1 MRPPSS
7 AIVGL
12 TDPIKFTGDFE
23 AFRPSPDRAPPTVLQ
38 ILPALVSGGV
48 ERGTVEIV
56 QALTSAGWRA
66 LVVSSGGPMVREVE
80 RAGGKHL
87 SLPVHAKAPWR
98 WRSNID
104 ALTRI
109 VKERAVDLIHARSR
123 MPAWIALAARGRTE
137 TPLVT
142 TFHGRHPDTNPAKK
156 IYNSV
161 LTKGDR
167 VIAISHY
174 TAGDI
179 AQRFNFDHDKLRII
193 QRGVDLNLF
202 DPDRVSAERMI
213 NLAQEWRL
221 PDGVPVIMQ
230 PGRVTRWKGHG
241 LLIEA
246 LAELSDL
253 DFRVLFVGNSGGKE
267 SFKTA
272 LETQGAR
279 LGVAD
284 RLHFVG
290 TCRDMPA
297 AYKVADVVVSPT
309 LTPEPFGRTV
319 VEAQAMGRPVVVS
332 DHGGHRETVIDGETG
347 WRVAPNDAAALAAAL
362 RAALSLDERRRGTMA
377 DAGIA
382 NARDH
387 FSNFDMCARTL
398 SVYRELLTDA
408 NP

>member
-1 MRPPSS
+1 M
-7 AIVGL
+7 
-12 TDPIKFTGDFE
+12 
-23 AFRPSPDRAPPTVLQ
+23 
-38 ILPALVSGGV
+38 
-48 ERGTVEIV
+48 
-56 QALTSAGWRA
+56 
-66 LVVSSGGPMVREVE
+66 
-80 RAGGKHL
+80 
-87 SLPVHAKAPWR
+87 
-98 WRSNID
+98 
-104 ALTRI
+104 
-109 VKERAVDLIHARSR
+109 
-123 MPAWIALAARGRTE
+123 
-137 TPLVT
+137 
-142 TFHGRHPDTNPAKK
+142 
-156 IYNSV
+156 
-161 LTKGDR
+161 
-167 VIAISHY
+167 
-174 TAGDI
+174 
-179 AQRFNFDHDKLRII
+179 
-193 QRGVDLNLF
+193 
-202 DPDRVSAERMI
+202 
-213 NLAQEWRL
+213 
-221 PDGVPVIMQ
+221 
-230 PGRVTRWKGHG
+230 
-241 LLIEA
+241 
-246 LAELSDL
+246 
-253 DFRVLFVGNSGGKE
+253 LFVGNSGGKE

>member
-1 MRPPSS
+1 
-7 AIVGL
+7 
-12 TDPIKFTGDFE
+12 
-23 AFRPSPDRAPPTVLQ
+23 
-38 ILPALVSGGV
+38 
-48 ERGTVEIV
+48 
-56 QALTSAGWRA
+56 
-66 LVVSSGGPMVREVE
+66 
-80 RAGGKHL
+80 
-87 SLPVHAKAPWR
+87 
-98 WRSNID
+98 
-104 ALTRI
+104 
-109 VKERAVDLIHARSR
+109 
-123 MPAWIALAARGRTE
+123 MPAWIALLAARRTG

-142 TFHGRHPDTNPAKK
+142 TFHGRHPDSNPVKK

-179 AQRFNFDHDKLRII
+179 AERFSFNHDKLRII

-213 NLAQEWRL
+213 ALTQEWRL

-246 LAELSDL
+246 LAELKDL
-253 DFRVLFVGNSGGKE
+253 DFRVLFVGNNDGKE
-267 SFKTA
+267 SFKTEMEA
-272 LETQGAR
+272 RAAR
-279 LGVAD
+279 LDVAD

-332 DHGGHRETVIDGETG
+332 DHGGHRETVVDGATG
-347 WRVAPNDAAALAAAL
+347 WRVRPMIRPPWRRPCAPPCPWTRRGAARWPRPASPTRATTSPVLTCAAA
-362 RAALSLDERRRGTMA
+362 
-377 DAGIA
+377 
-382 NARDH
+382 
-387 FSNFDMCARTL
+387 
-398 SVYRELLTDA
+398 
-408 NP
+408 P